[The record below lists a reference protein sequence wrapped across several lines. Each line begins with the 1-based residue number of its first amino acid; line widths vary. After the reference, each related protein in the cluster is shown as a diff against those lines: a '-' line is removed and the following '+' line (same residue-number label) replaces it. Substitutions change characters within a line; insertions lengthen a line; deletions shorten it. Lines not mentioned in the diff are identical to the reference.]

1 MKKIIVTRPLLEEDV
16 SVVYI
21 ALRKISMS
29 GPGYSYISYWNYEM
43 LPHLSIQSTIL
54 SAKQKTSYCNELNRY

>member
-29 GPGYSYISYWNYEM
+29 GPGYSYISYLYPINYFKRETKN
-43 LPHLSIQSTIL
+43 IIL
-54 SAKQKTSYCNELNRY
+54 